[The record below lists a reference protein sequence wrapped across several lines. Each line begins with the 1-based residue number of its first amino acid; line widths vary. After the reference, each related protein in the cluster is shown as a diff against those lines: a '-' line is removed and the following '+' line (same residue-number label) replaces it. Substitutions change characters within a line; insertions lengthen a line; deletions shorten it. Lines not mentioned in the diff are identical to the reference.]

1 VHGLELVCERGRV
14 ARSPNPR
21 LRAALARQAER
32 TRRAAEALREG
43 DELDDDA
50 RRRIVE
56 MLAVCG
62 RPEIYEALNVHVQDR
77 VGSLADAVLRAR
89 APLDA
94 HVRRAAAEAS
104 VTGGSEHP
112 GSTVAPP

>member
-1 VHGLELVCERGRV
+1 M
-14 ARSPNPR
+14 ARTPNSR

-43 DELDDDA
+43 DELDQDG
-50 RRRIVE
+50 RRRIIE
-56 MLAVCG
+56 LLAVCG

-77 VGSLADAVLRAR
+77 VGSLTDSVLRAR

-94 HVRRAAAEAS
+94 YVRQAAAER
-104 VTGGSEHP
+104 GGSERSAHTDP
-112 GSTVAPP
+112 GDVRTT

>member
-1 VHGLELVCERGRV
+1 V
-14 ARSPNPR
+14 ARTPNPR

-43 DELDDDA
+43 DELDEDA
-50 RRRIVE
+50 RRRVIE

-77 VGSLADAVLRAR
+77 VGSLTDSVLRAR
-89 APLDA
+89 SPLDA
-94 HVRRAAAEAS
+94 HVRRAATEAS
-104 VTGGSEHP
+104 VTEGSAQP
-112 GSTVAPP
+112 GSPTDPTTTDRRS

>member
-1 VHGLELVCERGRV
+1 M
-14 ARSPNPR
+14 ARTPNPR

-43 DELDDDA
+43 DELDEDA
-50 RRRIVE
+50 RRRVIE

-77 VGSLADAVLRAR
+77 VGSVTDAILRAR

-94 HVRRAAAEAS
+94 HVRQAAAEAG
-104 VTGGSEHP
+104 VTQRSSHAG
-112 GSTVAPP
+112 PPRHGT

>member
-1 VHGLELVCERGRV
+1 MCERRWV
-14 ARSPNPR
+14 ARTPNPR

-43 DELDDDA
+43 DELDEDA
-50 RRRIVE
+50 RRRIIE

-77 VGSLADAVLRAR
+77 VGSLTDAILRAR
-89 APLDA
+89 SPLDA
-94 HVRRAAAEAS
+94 HVRSAAAEAS
-104 VTGGSEHP
+104 VTDGRMHP
-112 GSTVAPP
+112 GSVVGPP